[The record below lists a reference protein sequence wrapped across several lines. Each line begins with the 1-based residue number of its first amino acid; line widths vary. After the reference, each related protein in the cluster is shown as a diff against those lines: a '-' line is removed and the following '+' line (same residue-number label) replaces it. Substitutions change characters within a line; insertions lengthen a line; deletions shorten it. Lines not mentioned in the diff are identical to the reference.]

1 MPFRRT
7 AAPLFLA
14 VPLLLAPWAAR
25 AQEGISVDQPSTL
38 RNLVPAQEI
47 EQSANQQYH
56 ALLQQAAA
64 KHALAPD
71 DNPQLKRLR
80 SIVKRLIANAPR
92 YNPRATEWH
101 WEVNLIGSKQ
111 INAFCMPGGKIAF
124 YTGLVEGMKLSDD
137 EVAIVMGHEMAHA
150 LREHAREQTAKS
162 ELTQIGASILGQ
174 FIGRG
179 QYNSL
184 FQQGGNLLTLKFSRD
199 DESEADLVGLD
210 LAARSGFDPRAGV
223 ALWHKMAAQN
233 TSRAGGSLW
242 SKMASDSIGGAIMG
256 VTSTHPAD
264 ENRIAAIEQHLP
276 EVMPLY
282 EQSRSKR

>member
-1 MPFRRT
+1 MVTGSCLRRAISPSLT
-7 AAPLFLA
+7 ISA
-14 VPLLLAPWAAR
+14 LLLASPLGYPTAS
-25 AQEGISVDQPSTL
+25 AQEGIAIEQPSAL

-56 ALLQQAAA
+56 TLLQQAAA

-71 DNPQLKRLR
+71 NYPQLKRLR
-80 SIVKRLIANAPR
+80 GIVQRLIVNAPR
-92 YNPRATEWH
+92 YNTRAKDWH

-124 YTGLVEGMKLSDD
+124 YTGLVDGLKLSDD
-137 EVAIVMGHEMAHA
+137 EIAIVMGHEMAHA

-162 ELTQIGASILGQ
+162 QLTQIGASLLGQ
-174 FIGRG
+174 FVGKG
-179 QYNSL
+179 QYTSL
-184 FQQGGNLLTLKFSRD
+184 FQQGGSLLTLKFSRD

-223 ALWHKMAAQN
+223 
-233 TSRAGGSLW
+233 SLW
-242 SKMASDSIGGAIMG
+242 RKMMAQENGAPPQWL
-256 VTSTHPAD
+256 STHPAG
-264 ENRIAAIEQHLP
+264 ENRIAEIERHLP

-282 EQSRSKR
+282 EEARTHRR

>member
-25 AQEGISVDQPSTL
+25 AQEGIPVEQPSAL
-38 RNLVPAQEI
+38 RSLVPAQEI

-56 ALLQQAAA
+56 TLLQQAAA

-80 SIVKRLIANAPR
+80 AIVKRLIANAPR

-223 ALWHKMAAQN
+223 VLWRKMAAQN
-233 TSRAGGSLW
+233 KGGSVELL
-242 SKMASDSIGGAIMG
+242 
-256 VTSTHPAD
+256 STHPAD

-282 EQSRSKR
+282 EQARAKH